1 MSSIRDSIR
10 STLTYIFYNLVREPT
25 QLQKLQRELDAVSDI
40 SGFVALQ
47 QLTYLNGIIIET
59 LRLHPVTLTGSIRE
73 TPAEGAMISGRFVPG
88 NIKICAP
95 RYTIGRP
102 SQKWLDVVLRRYTCI
117 GKNLAPQE
125 LRYAAAQ
132 LVCN

>member
-1 MSSIRDSIR
+1 MSSISDSIR

-95 RYTIGRP
+95 RYTIGRREYTP
-102 SQKWLDVVLRRYTCI
+102 GMTASQ
-117 GKNLAPQE
+117 
-125 LRYAAAQ
+125 AQ
-132 LVCN
+132 ARNG